1 MDKSPRMKRLL
12 FSSLALLV
20 LSAFSCSGNS
30 KTSEGNDSNS
40 RPSASKAEVQSTGK
54 AIEVD
59 SFAPPILKSEMQT
72 EEDHQHGVPNQSGL
86 DSVKNSYPKKRR

>member
-30 KTSEGNDSNS
+30 KTSKANETQSVS
-40 RPSASKAEVQSTGK
+40 SASRSEVQSTTKVVENGSS
-54 AIEVD
+54 A
-59 SFAPPILKSEMQT
+59 APELKSEPQI
-72 EEDHQHGVPNQSGL
+72 EEVHQHGVPNQSGL
-86 DSVKNSYPKKRR
+86 DSVKNSYPKKR